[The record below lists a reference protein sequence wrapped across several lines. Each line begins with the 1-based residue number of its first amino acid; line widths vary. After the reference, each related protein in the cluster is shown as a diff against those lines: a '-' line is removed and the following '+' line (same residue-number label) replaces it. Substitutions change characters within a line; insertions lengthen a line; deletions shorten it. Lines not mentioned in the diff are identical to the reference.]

1 MPNKYDNIINYNY
14 VMKHKR
20 MSMNNR
26 AAQFAP
32 FSALTGYSDIIKE
45 KGRIT
50 TAKVD
55 LLEDNQNI
63 LDLKLQ
69 IINNEI
75 SNKPRVSITY
85 FIKDNKKTGGKYETV
100 SDYIKRIDF
109 TNHFIVLSNKI
120 KINITDIVEINS
132 QDINF
137 NDIIDIS

>member
-32 FSALTGYSDIIKE
+32 FSALTGYSDLIKE

-50 TAKVD
+50 TEKVD

-109 TNHFIVLSNKI
+109 TNQFIVLSNKI

>member
-32 FSALTGYSDIIKE
+32 FSALTGYSDLIKE

-85 FIKDNKKTGGKYETV
+85 FIKDNKKAGGKYETV